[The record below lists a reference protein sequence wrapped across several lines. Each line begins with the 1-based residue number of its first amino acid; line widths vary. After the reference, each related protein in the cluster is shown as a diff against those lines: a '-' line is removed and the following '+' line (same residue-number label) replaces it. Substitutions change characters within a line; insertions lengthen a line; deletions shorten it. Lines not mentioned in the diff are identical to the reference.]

1 MVIKVDMEK
10 VYDHLCWDFIRESPK
25 NIKCLINFINLVWH
39 CVTTGRIRM
48 LRNGETLKEFYPSRG
63 VRQGDPISPYLFI
76 MCIERFFHLINL
88 VVDKHFW
95 KPIQL
100 KCGGPLIP
108 YLAFVND
115 LFLFME
121 ASKEYA

>member
-1 MVIKVDMEK
+1 
-10 VYDHLCWDFIRESPK
+10 
-25 NIKCLINFINLVWH
+25 
-39 CVTTGRIRM
+39 M

-108 YLAFVND
+108 YLDFVND